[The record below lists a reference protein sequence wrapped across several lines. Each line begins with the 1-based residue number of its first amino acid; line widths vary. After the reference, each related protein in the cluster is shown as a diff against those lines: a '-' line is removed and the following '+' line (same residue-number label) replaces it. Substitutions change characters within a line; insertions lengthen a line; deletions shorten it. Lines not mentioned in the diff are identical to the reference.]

1 MPFPIIAALA
11 GAALGRGTA
20 PKKKAVSGY
29 TKTTKSGKKVKVKA
43 YTKNA

>member
-1 MPFPIIAALA
+1 MPIPLLVLAA
-11 GAALGRGTA
+11 AALGRGTA

-29 TKTTKSGKKVKVKA
+29 TKTTKNGKKVKVKA